1 MGLVV
6 VKILASTAYAAFLLV
21 AHATCLWRRALL
33 GSGEG
38 QARRRLERANGGG
51 LRVLAMGT
59 FYHRNWYMSHLR
71 PVAQANAIRCVCV
84 VSSEAGG
91 PIPGL
96 TWCVPPS
103 WMQRFFGRHASRA
116 AWSFVTALRQRP
128 DLIIGYFI
136 CPNALW
142 ALVLGKMFG
151 AASCYQMCAGPREIT
166 RNGADS
172 GNPLLRH
179 VLPSFPMLHSLLF
192 NAVREFDLLV
202 VRGANAKAFCQQH
215 FPSTMVRVLPGSVD
229 PQRFRFERDGERRYD
244 VVTVCRL
251 TPIKRLDVV
260 LKALCAVVQHR
271 PDSRSVIVGDGPE
284 LVSLKQLAKRLGLS
298 QQVEFAGRQEEVERF
313 HRMSRVFVLASD
325 DEGLSIALAEAMG
338 SGLPAVVSHVGELGE
353 LVRDGRNGMLVPP
366 GDVASFGAAIRKLL
380 ENETLWR
387 TYADH
392 AARDAYE
399 LCATP
404 RVARRWTEV
413 LTELCAVQADGAKA
427 LF

>member
-1 MGLVV
+1 MGPVV
-6 VKILASTAYAAFLLV
+6 VKILASAAYAAFLLV
-21 AHATCLWRRALL
+21 AHAACLWRRVLL
-33 GSGEG
+33 GSWEG

-59 FYHRNWYMSHLR
+59 FYHRNWYLSHLR
-71 PVAQANAIRCVCV
+71 PVAQAGAIRRVCV
-84 VSSEAGG
+84 VSSEAGR
-91 PIPGL
+91 PIPGV

-103 WMQRFFGRHASRA
+103 WMQQFLGRHASRA
-116 AWSFVTALRQRP
+116 VWSFVTALRQRP

-179 VLPSFPMLHSLLF
+179 VLPSLPMLHSLLF
-192 NAVREFDLLV
+192 KAVREFDLLV
-202 VRGANAKAFCQQH
+202 VRGANAKAFCEQH
-215 FPSTMVRVLPGSVD
+215 FPTTMVRILPGSVD
-229 PQRFRFERDGERRYD
+229 PQRFRLERDGERRYD

-260 LKALCAVVQHR
+260 LKALSVVVQHR

-284 LVSLKQLAKRLGLS
+284 LVSLKRLAKRLGLS

-380 ENETLWR
+380 ENEKLWR

-427 LF
+427 LS